1 MRNYIFQ
8 RPETGQVE
16 SVYKERWCWE
26 AYYIDGSL
34 LKQFDDSGFFH
45 QFREI
50 DQSKLLSFKM
60 VNHESLPAFTLIF
73 NPKTMKLIHFY
84 RNIVLNVGTSEEKKI
99 KIYCFGFEKKFFGRT
114 QKSLMAIMPNDEL
127 IATDNLD
134 NLEVS

>member
-1 MRNYIFQ
+1 MQDYTFQ
-8 RPETGQVE
+8 RLETGQVE
-16 SVYKERWCWE
+16 NVIKERWCWE
-26 AYYIDGSL
+26 AHYIDGTF
-34 LKQFDDSGFFH
+34 LKQFDDNGIFH

-60 VNHESLPAFTLIF
+60 VNHESGNVFTLIF
-73 NPKTMKLIHFY
+73 NPKIMKLIHFY

-99 KIYCFGFEKKFFGRT
+99 KLYCFGFEKKFFGRT
-114 QKSLMAIMPNDEL
+114 QKSLMAIMPSGEL